1 MNPAA
6 ESNKTPPA
14 RLPRAPHMTGSTSI
28 PADTTTLIDPEYEEH
43 HSILAHYLRACM
55 TPSDIFEH
63 LPTLKAYGKQCGHI
77 TEFGVR
83 AVVSTWAFMAAR
95 PKKLLSYDIN
105 YHPNI
110 ESVKRCG
117 IVEGIDFTFFQQDV
131 HATDCVIEETELL
144 FIDTLHTQAALSTE
158 LAQHASK
165 VSRFLI
171 FHDTTTFGDVGE
183 IDEDG
188 SRGPGLLPA
197 IEDFLRSNPE
207 WFRHE
212 VFENNNGL
220 TILKRVDG

>member
-6 ESNKTPPA
+6 ESNETPPA
-14 RLPRAPHMTGSTSI
+14 KHPHTPHASGPPST
-28 PADTTTLIDPEYEEH
+28 PADSTLVNSTYEEH
-43 HSILAHYLRACM
+43 HSILAHYLRACV

-63 LPTLKAYGKQCGHI
+63 LPTLKAYGEECEHI

-95 PKKLLSYDIN
+95 PKRLRSYDIN

-117 IVEGIDFTFFQQDV
+117 LIEGIDFTFIQQDV
-131 HATDCVIEETELL
+131 RSSDCVIEETELL
-144 FIDTLHTQAALSTE
+144 FIDTLHTQAALATE

-165 VSRFLI
+165 VSRYLI
-171 FHDTTTFGDVGE
+171 LHDTTIFGE
-183 IDEDG
+183 IGELDETG
-188 SRGPGLLPA
+188 NRGPGLLPA
-197 IEDFLRSNPE
+197 IDEFLHSEPK
-207 WFRHE
+207 WHRHE

-220 TILKRVDG
+220 TILKRKVK